1 VKRHDI
7 DVISLV
13 SGLLFTGL
21 GAVFAL
27 HALDLFSV
35 DVRAVPAVVLIVL
48 GIGGIA
54 AALTSSARS
63 AAPAPAGPA
72 EPGPAGPPG
81 PPDSDSVSSDA
92 VSVDGL
98 PES

>member
-1 VKRHDI
+1 MKRHEI

-13 SGLLFTGL
+13 SGLLFAGL

-27 HALDLFSV
+27 HALDVFSI
-35 DVRAVPAVVLIVL
+35 DVRAVPAVVLIGL

-63 AAPAPAGPA
+63 AASTAPVGPVETPTA
-72 EPGPAGPPG
+72 PG
-81 PPDSDSVSSDA
+81 SDSVP
-92 VSVDGL
+92 
-98 PES
+98 PESVPEP

>member
-1 VKRHDI
+1 MKRHEL

-27 HALDLFSV
+27 HALDVFSI

-54 AALTSSARS
+54 AALTSSVRS
-63 AAPAPAGPA
+63 AAPAPVAAGPQ
-72 EPGPAGPPG
+72 PDSPGSGPAV
-81 PPDSDSVSSDA
+81 PDSV
-92 VSVDGL
+92 
-98 PES
+98 PEP